1 MYFILSKKQILSRG
15 VILHGLFLFVFSI
28 SALAQRPSDYFKT
41 TDNNYGALENGATLL
56 SVFTFTN
63 PGPKNLYI
71 LSAKGSRAVTLE
83 FSRRAVAP
91 GATDSVV
98 VRYTPS
104 AKGPFKES
112 VEVILSALDKPV
124 KLEISGNIKNY
135 NQDFLTSCFR
145 FGSSN
150 TPGVFRFEH
159 TGTVIDAVTSKPI
172 VGATIQLVDIGGIR
186 GDLKTNRSGTYSKEV
201 TPGLYEFV
209 VTAPNYIGVYYE
221 QYINPQKPDVTFKLE
236 PLKPEE
242 ILVVNTPVQEPE
254 PIGEIPA
261 PGTTTPIPPVKPAKP
276 TPPTP
281 PAPVKP
287 VAKEGELS
295 YEEYKPNNVVFL
307 IDVSGSMKDS
317 LKLPLLKQSMIN
329 LLGTLRPIDR
339 LAIVTYADGAN
350 IVMSS
355 TPVTDKA
362 RIQGIIDGLTASG
375 KTEGGKGM
383 KKAYRVAESNF
394 IPGGNNQII
403 LATDGAFSS
412 LGEEEAELN
421 RLIDTGVRDG
431 ISLSILGFGNKKYAL
446 ETMQKFAKQGN
457 GSYHTILT
465 KEDSQG
471 VLVAEIKSRSRK

>member
-1 MYFILSKKQILSRG
+1 MYFKVSKKQIHCRG
-15 VILHGLFLFVFSI
+15 VILHLFFAFMFTVNG
-28 SALAQRPSDYFKT
+28 LAQKPSDFFKT
-41 TDNNYGALENGATLL
+41 TENNYGQLENGATLL

-63 PGPKNLYI
+63 PGPKTLFV
-71 LSAKGSRAVTLE
+71 LSAKGSRAVTIE
-83 FSRRAVAP
+83 FSRRAVPA
-91 GATDSVV
+91 GGTDSIVL
-98 VRYTPS
+98 RYSPS
-104 AKGPFKES
+104 AKGPFKEN
-112 VEVILSALDKPV
+112 VEVILSSLDKPV

-135 NQDFLTSCFR
+135 NQDFLTSCYR

-159 TGTVIDAVTSKPI
+159 KGTVIDAVTGKPI
-172 VGATIQLVDIGGIR
+172 VGATVQLVDIGGIR

-209 VTAPNYIGVYYE
+209 VTAPNYIGVYHE
-221 QYINPQKPDVTFKLE
+221 QYINPQKPDVVFKLE

-242 ILVVNTPVQEPE
+242 ILVINTPAQE
-254 PIGEIPA
+254 PIGEIPE
-261 PGTTTPIPPVKPAKP
+261 PGTTTPTPPVKPTKPVPPAKP
-276 TPPTP
+276 VV
-281 PAPVKP
+281 AP

-295 YEEYKPNNVVFL
+295 YDEYKPNNVVFL

-329 LLGTLRPIDR
+329 LLGSLRPIDR

-350 IVMSS
+350 IVMPS

-362 RIQGIIDGLTASG
+362 RIQGIIDGLSAAGS
-375 KTEGGKGM
+375 TEGGKGM

-394 IPGGNNQII
+394 ISGGNNQII

-412 LGEEEAELN
+412 LGEEEGDLN
-421 RLIDTGVRDG
+421 RLIDIGVREG

-446 ETMQKFAKQGN
+446 QTMEKFAKQGN
-457 GSYHTILT
+457 GSYHLILT
-465 KEDSQG
+465 RDDARS
-471 VLVAEIKSRSRK
+471 VLVDEIKSRSKK

>member
-1 MYFILSKKQILSRG
+1 MYFNLLKMQIHSRG
-15 VILHGLFLFVFSI
+15 VILHLFFALLFTTN
-28 SALAQRPSDYFKT
+28 ALAQKPSDFFKT
-41 TDNNYGALENGATLL
+41 TENNYGQLENGATLL

-83 FSRRAVAP
+83 FSRRAVPA
-91 GATDSVV
+91 GGTDSIV
-98 VRYTPS
+98 VRYNPS

-135 NQDFLTSCFR
+135 NQDFLTSCYR
-145 FGSSN
+145 FGSSS
-150 TPGVFRFEH
+150 TAGVFRFEH
-159 TGTVIDAVTSKPI
+159 KGTVIDAVTGKPI
-172 VGATIQLVDIGGIR
+172 VGATVQLVDIGGIR

-209 VTAPNYIGVYYE
+209 VTAPNYIGVYHE
-221 QYINPQKPDVTFKLE
+221 QYINPQKPDVVFKLE

-242 ILVVNTPVQEPE
+242 ILVINTPVQEP
-254 PIGEIPA
+254 IGEIPE
-261 PGTTTPIPPVKPAKP
+261 PGQPQKPEKPVKP

-281 PAPVKP
+281 PSPTKP
-287 VAKEGELS
+287 VAKDGELS
-295 YEEYKPNNVVFL
+295 YDEYKPNNVVFL

-329 LLGTLRPIDR
+329 LLGNLRPIDR

-350 IVMSS
+350 IVMPS

-362 RIQGIIDGLTASG
+362 RIQGIIDGLTAAGS
-375 KTEGGKGM
+375 TEGGKGM

-394 IPGGNNQII
+394 ISGGNNQII

-412 LGEEEAELN
+412 LGEEEGDLN
-421 RLIDTGVRDG
+421 RLIDIGVREG

-446 ETMQKFAKQGN
+446 QTMEKFAKQGN
-457 GSYHTILT
+457 GSYHLILT
-465 KEDSQG
+465 RDDARS
-471 VLVAEIKSRSRK
+471 VLVDEIKNRSKK

>member
-1 MYFILSKKQILSRG
+1 MYFNLLKMQIHSRG
-15 VILHGLFLFVFSI
+15 VILHLFFALLFTTN
-28 SALAQRPSDYFKT
+28 ALAQKPSDFFKT
-41 TDNNYGALENGATLL
+41 TENNYGQLENGATLL

-83 FSRRAVAP
+83 FSRRAVPA
-91 GATDSVV
+91 GGTDSIV

-135 NQDFLTSCFR
+135 NQDFLTSCYR
-145 FGSSN
+145 FGSSS
-150 TPGVFRFEH
+150 TAGVFRFEH
-159 TGTVIDAVTSKPI
+159 KGTVIDAVTGKPI
-172 VGATIQLVDIGGIR
+172 VGATVQLVDIGGIR

-209 VTAPNYIGVYYE
+209 VTASNYIGVYHE
-221 QYINPQKPDVTFKLE
+221 QYINPQKPDVVFKLE

-242 ILVVNTPVQEPE
+242 ILVINTPVQEP
-254 PIGEIPA
+254 IGEIPE
-261 PGTTTPIPPVKPAKP
+261 PGQPQKPEKPVKP

-281 PAPVKP
+281 PSPTKP
-287 VAKEGELS
+287 VAKDGELS
-295 YEEYKPNNVVFL
+295 YDEYKPNNVVFL

-329 LLGTLRPIDR
+329 LLGNLRPIDR

-350 IVMSS
+350 IVMPS

-362 RIQGIIDGLTASG
+362 RIQGIIDGLTAAGS
-375 KTEGGKGM
+375 TEGGKGM

-394 IPGGNNQII
+394 ISGGNNQII

-412 LGEEEAELN
+412 LGEEEGDLN
-421 RLIDTGVRDG
+421 RLIDIGVREG

-446 ETMQKFAKQGN
+446 QTMEKFAKQGN
-457 GSYHTILT
+457 GSYHLILT
-465 KEDSQG
+465 RDDARS
-471 VLVAEIKSRSRK
+471 VLVDEIKSRSKK